1 LQPLVAMHITQMN
14 WECLLHIF
22 SFLDK
27 KSRKNLAQTCVKLF
41 RVFQDPSLWPL
52 LHFHSPAELTKN
64 NFVLGPALRHL
75 SICWHSS
82 QVKVCNVENWMK
94 STLQQNICKT
104 HEHIVNNFLQQVCN
118 RCPNLLS
125 LMLSGCGHVTDDCI
139 TLLLM
144 SCSCLNTLQLE
155 NCVQITDRTLEAV
168 ILYATALEIL
178 HVDFCRNIT
187 EAGLQQVRKNR
198 PLLSLKA
205 ERSADMIP
213 DKKPGSNLPAER
225 AFKKLLW
232 H

>member
-1 LQPLVAMHITQMN
+1 MHITQMN

-27 KSRKNLAQTCVKLF
+27 NSRKSLAQTCHKLL

-52 LHFHSPAELTKN
+52 LHFHSLAELTKS
-64 NFVLGPALRHL
+64 NFVLGPALRYL
-75 SICWHSS
+75 TISWHSS
-82 QVKVCNVENWMK
+82 QVKVCNIEDWRK
-94 STLQQNICKT
+94 STLQRNICST
-104 HEHIVNNFLQQVCN
+104 HEHTVDNFLCQVCN

-125 LMLSGCGHVTDDCI
+125 LLLTGCGHVTDDSI
-139 TLLLM
+139 MLLLK
-144 SCSCLNTLQLE
+144 SCSSLKTLQLE

-168 ILYATALEIL
+168 ILYGADSLQTL

-187 EAGLQQVRKNR
+187 QAGLQQIRRKR
-198 PLLSLKA
+198 PSITLKA
-205 ERSADMIP
+205 ERSAHMIP
-213 DKKPGSNLPAER
+213 DRKPGNTWAGEQ